1 MTDAAT
7 LRALIERVEQ
17 ATGADRRLDGDIE
30 TALGWPFAQWTGD
43 ARPFTSSLD
52 AAASLVPE
60 GWQWVC
66 GKDRPENGGAWA
78 DVQPNAVGVTK
89 RRAATPALALTAAA
103 LGARLAEMRRAMT
116 DAPNVTSY
124 FNVLFRKE

>member
-30 TALGWPFAQWTGD
+30 TALGWPFAPWTGD

-52 AAASLVPE
+52 AAASLVPD
-60 GWQWVC
+60 GWSWSVDTHNKAGPIAIC
-66 GKDRPENGGAWA
+66 EPAR
-78 DVQPNAVGVTK
+78 GVFC
-89 RRAATPALALTAAA
+89 RSEASTPALALTAAA
-103 LGARLAEMRRAMT
+103 LRARLAEMEAG
-116 DAPNVTSY
+116 D
-124 FNVLFRKE
+124 E